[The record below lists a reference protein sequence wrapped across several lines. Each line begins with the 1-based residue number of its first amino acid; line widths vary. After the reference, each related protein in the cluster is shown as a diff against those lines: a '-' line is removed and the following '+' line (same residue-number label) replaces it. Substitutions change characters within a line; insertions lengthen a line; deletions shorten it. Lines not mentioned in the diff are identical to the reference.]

1 MSYRIYEDYDEA
13 AGNSRT
19 RKAITLR
26 SWEVHLAEGTRRLKI
41 VKPLFQSPYAVYASA
56 PSIKARWNFSYSLV
70 DQCTEW
76 ESF

>member
-1 MSYRIYEDYDEA
+1 MSGRIYEDYDEA
-13 AGNSRT
+13 AGNSRS
-19 RKAITLR
+19 RKAITRR
-26 SWEVHLAEGTRRLKI
+26 SWTVDLAEGVRQLKI